1 MNVSLTIAAL
11 ACLIT
16 LLYASRLD
24 LRERRVPVKVWQYL
38 AIVGI
43 PMMILTYY
51 FILTRQPGLL
61 LPLLLMTV
69 LFVGLFY
76 ASAAWLHLI
85 GGADAWAFISGTL
98 FVPLYP
104 FVPLSGL
111 PLIVF
116 FPFAVLINTA
126 IVGLIAPLGVLAS
139 NLWHRNKGPLS
150 YLLTAMPVP
159 GEKIAHYHGYVMEE
173 FSEKDGVL
181 SRRFIGQGEALRKM
195 VKGSG
200 RIYTG
205 DLRMHPED
213 FETELALY
221 RQAGTVWISYG
232 LPFLVPVTAGFVLAL
247 FFGDLL
253 YLFIQI
259 F

>member
-1 MNVSLTIAAL
+1 MNIPLTIAAF

-38 AIVGI
+38 AVVGI
-43 PMMILTYY
+43 PTMILTYY
-51 FILTRQPGLL
+51 LVLISQPGLI
-61 LPLLLMTV
+61 LPLLLMTI
-69 LFVGLFY
+69 LFVGFFY
-76 ASAAWLHLI
+76 ASAAWLHLF
-85 GGADAWAFISGTL
+85 GGADAWAFITITL

-104 FVPLSGL
+104 FVPLTGS

-116 FPFAVLINTA
+116 FPFAVLVNTA
-126 IVGLIAPLGVLAS
+126 FIGLIAPLGMLAY
-139 NLWHRNKGPLS
+139 NLWHHNKGPLR
-150 YLLTAMPVP
+150 YLLTGMPVP
-159 GEKIAHYHGYVMEE
+159 GEKIAQYHGYVMEE
-173 FSEKDGVL
+173 FSETDGVF

-200 RIYTG
+200 RIYTR

-213 FETELALY
+213 FENERASY
-221 RQAGTVWISYG
+221 RKAGEVWISYG
-232 LPFLVPVTAGFVLAL
+232 LPFIVPITAGFMLAL

>member
-1 MNVSLTIAAL
+1 MNLPLTIAAL

-43 PMMILTYY
+43 PTMILTYY
-51 FILTRQPGLL
+51 MVLTCQPGLL
-61 LPLLLMTV
+61 LPLLCMTV
-69 LFVGLFY
+69 LFVVFFY
-76 ASAAWLHLI
+76 ASAAWLHLF
-85 GGADAWAFISGTL
+85 GGADAWAFIVITL

-104 FVPLSGL
+104 FVPLTGS

-116 FPFAVLINTA
+116 FPFAVLVNTA
-126 IVGLIAPLGVLAS
+126 IIGLIAPLGMLAY
-139 NLWHRNKGPLS
+139 NLWHHNKAPLN
-150 YLLTAMPVP
+150 YLLTGMPVP
-159 GEKIAHYHGYVMEE
+159 GESIAQHHGYAMEE
-173 FSEKDGVL
+173 FSETDGVL
-181 SRRFIGQGEALRKM
+181 SRRFIGHGEALRKM

-200 RIYTG
+200 RIYTR

-213 FETELALY
+213 FETELAIY
-221 RQAGTVWISYG
+221 RKAGEVWLSYG
-232 LPFLVPVTAGFVLAL
+232 LPFIVPITAGFVLAL
-247 FFGDLL
+247 LFGDLL